1 TRFNNLSIAGAIELF
16 GLSARVPLHRFVTR
30 RPAAPNASAWRT
42 SIAWRTSVT
51 VSVVLVAGVLFF
63 AWRNWHFNGVFS
75 VFHGTQR
82 YVVGIWKPGMS
93 FVDVVPA
100 WLSSL
105 LMVITVRDPPV
116 FDWKSLPVIIGAI

>member
-1 TRFNNLSIAGAIELF
+1 MAGAIALF

-93 FVDVVPA
+93 FVDVGPA
-100 WLSSL
+100 WRRSL
-105 LMVITVRDPPV
+105 LMGITVRDPPGV
-116 FDWKSLPVIIGAI
+116 ALESLPLIIRPIIA